1 MTAIQPIAEDLT
13 RIEGLVL
20 RANSQVG
27 AGYACDLS
35 VMDAA
40 IQAICR
46 SIETLPA
53 EQARGIQARVVALY
67 DELGHLAE
75 KIQENLATLSDR
87 LGDNTK
93 RREAA
98 SAYAQ
103 PPKRKR

>member
-1 MTAIQPIAEDLT
+1 MTAIQPIAADLT
-13 RIEGLVL
+13 RIEGMVL
-20 RANSQVG
+20 HASTQVA
-27 AGYACDLS
+27 AGYACDVSDL
-35 VMDAA
+35 DAA
-40 IQAICR
+40 IQVVCR

-53 EQARGIQARVVALY
+53 ERAREIHARMLALY

-93 RREAA
+93 RRQAA

-103 PPKRKR
+103 PPKPKR